1 MAQVRPTT
9 FLSLQGFPEGQG
21 YLARTRTVPDLTVY
35 VRQSDRYKPQW
46 YRNDQFPHR
55 GNAYFYFSPQYYYNL
70 HPHRYATPCRDLTP
84 FKYDTHWADYKG
96 AWFDYLEWFHYK
108 RWYNPFYDMSAY
120 HANLIDNYG

>member
-1 MAQVRPTT
+1 M
-9 FLSLQGFPEGQG
+9 LSLGTGFPDGQG
-21 YLARTRTVPDLTVY
+21 YLARTRTVPDLTVH